1 MLFLKQYQKWKKWSV
16 ANVYFHLS
24 CSCRPKNR
32 VLVLFRRRITCFF
45 YYLRLRNRFKPIKT
59 NIITHLKPSSKSFQ
73 CPNDTNSI
81 KWENSNRTFQ
91 RRDFQVVICRRSP
104 WAAIVEKSV
113 WPALF
118 LTAGR
123 ESTHSSPNLEYRHIH
138 SWSEEVSDGS
148 ASFTMS
154 ALILALCW

>member
-1 MLFLKQYQKWKKWSV
+1 MKKWSV

-24 CSCRPKNR
+24 CSCIPKKR
-32 VLVLFRRRITCFF
+32 VLVFFRGRRNCVF
-45 YYLRLRNRFKPIKT
+45 YYLRLLNRFKPIKT
-59 NIITHLKPSSKSFQ
+59 NIIAHLKPSSKSFQ
-73 CPNDTNSI
+73 CPNDTNTI
-81 KWENSNRTFQ
+81 KWENSIRTFQ